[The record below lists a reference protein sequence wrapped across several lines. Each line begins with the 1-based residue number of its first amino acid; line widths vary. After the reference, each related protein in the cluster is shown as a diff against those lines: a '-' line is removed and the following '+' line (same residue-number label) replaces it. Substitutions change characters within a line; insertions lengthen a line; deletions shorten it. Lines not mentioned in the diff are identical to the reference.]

1 MFMDRKTVIAFILIG
16 LVIIFYPLYV
26 ELITGGRG
34 TLQRAPTGQHIDT
47 LTSVKKGEGAIPIPE
62 GVESTLVSKE
72 KKEALAE
79 TVPLIS
85 ADTLA
90 KEKLVEVETNLYKA
104 FFSSKG
110 GNLIRFVLK
119 KFNYSRDGNIQLIP
133 QDDVGALDL
142 EFPQKGIDFKDYNFS
157 FDKKNIFCN
166 EKIKIDTLEF
176 ILKGENGLSVIKRYI
191 FYHDKYNFD
200 LELEINGLSNSNLG
214 RQYQLSFNPG
224 LSVTE
229 KNQKEDLS
237 FFAGYSLLGDELV
250 KLDHFKQEKGDS
262 VGILDEAR
270 SGKTRWV
277 ATRSKY
283 FLASIVPLSKD
294 GSGFLAKGTRIF
306 STVNNVTSENKRI
319 GVAIEMEIDKD
330 EILKEKF
337 MVYLGPVD
345 YKILK
350 SYNLGL
356 ENTVNL
362 GWKIIRPFSIL
373 ILWIFTSLYKI
384 VANYGLVII
393 IFTILMKALFH
404 PLTHKSVM
412 ATAKMQ
418 EIQPLIEQ
426 LKEKY
431 KKDPQRL
438 NQEMMKIYKEH
449 GVNPFGGCLPL
460 LFQMPLFYALF
471 VVCRSTIEL
480 RGAKFVF
487 WLEDLSQMDP
497 YYVLPIIMSIAM
509 FWQQKITIKDP
520 KQMALVYIMPLIFF
534 FMFKSFPAG
543 LTLYWTFFNILSLAE
558 QYYIKWKTKP
568 SPVPISK

>member
-1 MFMDRKTVIAFILIG
+1 MDRRTIIAFLLIG
-16 LVIIFYPLYV
+16 LVIVFYPLYV
-26 ELITGGRG
+26 KLITGGRG
-34 TLQRAPTGQHIDT
+34 TLQRAPTEQKSDT
-47 LTSVKKGEGAIPIPE
+47 STSVKKEEGIQPLTE
-62 GVESTLVSKE
+62 VVESTEVSKD
-72 KKEALAE
+72 KKPPRGE
-79 TVPLIS
+79 TLPFIS
-85 ADTLA
+85 VDTTTQ
-90 KEKLVEVETNLYKA
+90 EKLVEVETNLYRA

-119 KFNYSRDGNIQLIP
+119 RFNYSRKGNIQLIP
-133 QDDVGALDL
+133 QEGAGALDL
-142 EFPQKGIDFKDYNFS
+142 EFPQKGIDFKDYNFY
-157 FDKKNIFCN
+157 FDKKNISLS
-166 EKIKIDTLEF
+166 ERIKCDTLNF
-176 ILKGENGLSVIKRYI
+176 VLKGKDGLSALKRYI
-191 FYHDKYNFD
+191 FYYDKYNFE
-200 LELEINGLSNSNLG
+200 LELEINGLSKLDLG
-214 RQYQLSFNPG
+214 GQYRLSFTPG

-237 FFAGYSLLGDELV
+237 FFAGYSLMGGELV
-250 KLDHFKQEKGDS
+250 KLDRFKQEKGDTI
-262 VGILDEAR
+262 GIIDEAR
-270 SGKTRWV
+270 SGKTKWV

-283 FLASIVPLSKD
+283 FLASLVPLFKE
-294 GSGFLAKGTRIF
+294 GSGFVTKGTRTF
-306 STVNNVTSENKRI
+306 SVVNNVTSENKRI
-319 GVAIEMEIDKD
+319 GVAIEMEIDKK
-330 EILKEKF
+330 ESLKDKF

-350 SYNLGL
+350 GYNLGL

-373 ILWIFTSLYKI
+373 ILWIFTTLYKI

-393 IFTILMKALFH
+393 IFTILMKVLFH
-404 PLTHKSVM
+404 PLTHKSVV

-438 NQEMMKIYKEH
+438 NQEMMKIYKER
-449 GVNPFGGCLPL
+449 GINPFGGCLPL

-471 VVCRSTIEL
+471 VVCRSNIEL

-497 YYVLPIIMSIAM
+497 YYVLPIIMTITM

-558 QYYIKWKTKP
+558 QYYIKGKTKP
-568 SPVPISK
+568 SPVPVGK